1 VGRRG
6 HGFDRARSGHVNLH
20 HGSRRGDT
28 RAMSLARRAFLGR
41 EFFRPVAA
49 AINDRVL
56 EH

>member
-1 VGRRG
+1 
-6 HGFDRARSGHVNLH
+6 VNLH

-28 RAMSLARRAFLGR
+28 RAMLLARRAFLGR